1 MFKGMFNKE
10 PKKVINDEYK
20 KWRQLVFQLKAG
32 NVDVA
37 GNDPGKVF
45 GMIMDFGLTDRA
57 SGSHFWLS
65 TAAFANGD
73 AEFRPTPGGGFS
85 GLGTDARVAAV
96 AKELVSMAQIF
107 KVKAKPV
114 TEFPLPEVGRVAFYF
129 LTNGGVLVTE
139 DALSAFQS
147 GPYSQLLTKFG
158 QIRGF
163 AERLIDQR
171 MAQKK

>member
-1 MFKGMFNKE
+1 MFKNMFNKE
-10 PKKVINDEYK
+10 PKKVINEEYK

-32 NVDVA
+32 SVEAPSD
-37 GNDPGKVF
+37 DPGKVF
-45 GMIMDFGLTDRA
+45 GVIMDIGMTDRA
-57 SGSHFWLS
+57 SGSHFWL
-65 TAAFANGD
+65 TTTAFANGD

-114 TEFPLPEVGRVAFYF
+114 TETPLPEVGRVAFYF

-139 DALSAFQS
+139 DALSAFQT
-147 GPYSQLLTKFG
+147 GPYSQLLNKFG

-163 AERLIDQR
+163 AEKLIDQR
-171 MAQKK
+171 QGKA